1 MICLKLESFNIGN
14 VVDVIKYDE
23 SSEFK
28 MKNKETYK
36 AILIFFQ
43 NAPVIILADGWLPNN
58 SSRRKKPVFGDA
70 TLSNQEQ
77 QYVMENFPAT
87 VRAYTNLGFKAF

>member
-36 AILIFFQ
+36 AILIFF
-43 NAPVIILADGWLPNN
+43 
-58 SSRRKKPVFGDA
+58 
-70 TLSNQEQ
+70 
-77 QYVMENFPAT
+77 
-87 VRAYTNLGFKAF
+87 